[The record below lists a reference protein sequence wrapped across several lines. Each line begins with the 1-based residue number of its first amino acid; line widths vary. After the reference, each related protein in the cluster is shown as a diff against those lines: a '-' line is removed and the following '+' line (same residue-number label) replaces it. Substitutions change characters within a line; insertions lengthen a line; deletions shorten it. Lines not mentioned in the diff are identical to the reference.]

1 MEVENILAKNI
12 AAAGDKAAY
21 DACCKRLLANKII
34 LAWIMKSCL
43 EEYKDY
49 DVQTI
54 AEKYIEGDPQI
65 SAISVNPD
73 EEQIQGSSTEDVTIQ
88 EGTITYDIRFFA
100 IVPISGEFV
109 RLILNCEAQNNFYPG
124 YPLLKRGIFY
134 CSRMISAQYGK
145 EFTDSHY
152 ESIRKVY
159 SIWVCL
165 NSPQKRRN
173 TITKYLIKEENLI
186 GTVKEER
193 KNYDLLTVI
202 MICLG
207 KPEDDNYTGILKL
220 LEVLLSSKRKP
231 SEKKKILQEDF
242 SIKMTKQLESEVSI
256 MCNLSEDVEQ
266 RGFEKGIAKGISRER
281 EENIRSL
288 MKTVNWTVEE
298 AMEALQIPEPER
310 EKYANLLKNK

>member
-1 MEVENILAKNI
+1 
-12 AAAGDKAAY
+12 
-21 DACCKRLLANKII
+21 
-34 LAWIMKSCL
+34 MKSCL

-207 KPEDDNYTGILKL
+207 RPEDDNYTGILKL

>member
-34 LAWIMKSCL
+34 LVWIMKSCL

-207 KPEDDNYTGILKL
+207 RPEDDNYTGILKL

>member
-207 KPEDDNYTGILKL
+207 RPEDDNYTGILKL

>member
-186 GTVKEER
+186 GSVNEER

-207 KPEDDNYTGILKL
+207 RPEDDNYTGILKL

>member
-207 KPEDDNYTGILKL
+207 RPEDDNYTGILKL

-310 EKYANLLKNK
+310 EKYASLLKNE

>member
-12 AAAGDKAAY
+12 TAAGDKAAY

-43 EEYKDY
+43 EEYKDC
-49 DVQTI
+49 DIQTI

-100 IVPISGEFV
+100 TVPISGEFV

-152 ESIRKVY
+152 ENIRKVY

-186 GTVKEER
+186 GNVREER

-207 KPEDDNYTGILKL
+207 TPEDDNYTGILKL
-220 LEVLLSSKRKP
+220 LEVLLSSERNP
-231 SEKKKILQEDF
+231 GEKKRILQEDF
-242 SIKMTKQLESEVSI
+242 SIKMTKQLESEVSV

-266 RGFEKGIAKGISRER
+266 RGIAKGVSQER

-298 AMEALQIPEPER
+298 AMEALQIPKSER
-310 EKYANLLKNK
+310 EKYANLLKNG